1 MSEKISVLFV
11 CTGNIC
17 RSPTAEGVFRSKVEK
32 AGWQELFHIDSAGSA
47 AHFVGEPPDRRAQK
61 FAKAR
66 GYDLSRLRARFIR
79 QTDFEKFDYVLVMDR
94 RNMRDMEK
102 VRSYS
107 RNPKARL
114 QYLLDYHPVNKGGE
128 VPDPYGGEEKDFEAV
143 LDLVEPTCDNLLKTL
158 LEEKGLTN
166 CGC

>member
-1 MSEKISVLFV
+1 MSDKISILFV

-17 RSPTAEGVFRSKVEK
+17 RSPTAEGVFRSLVEK
-32 AGWQELFHIDSAGSA
+32 SSWTDLFKIDSAGSA

-61 FAKAR
+61 YAKAR
-66 GYDLSRLRARFIR
+66 GYDISRLRARFIKP
-79 QTDFEKFDYVLVMDR
+79 TDFENFDYVLVMDR

-102 VRSYS
+102 VRQYC

-128 VPDPYGGEEKDFEAV
+128 VPDPYGGDEKDFEAV
-143 LDLVEPTCDNLLKTL
+143 LDLVEITVENLLKTL
-158 LEEKGLTN
+158 LQEKGLTN
-166 CGC
+166 CAC